1 MLSAHHR
8 GRLRS
13 RRQRGLSLVELLV
26 GVAVG
31 LFVVA
36 GGTAMVGGMLG
47 DNRRLLLETQVQQ
60 DLRSSADII
69 TRELRRTGYW
79 EQAEDGVWSPTSSA
93 QKNSY
98 SPLITST
105 SNEVRFKYRRGSGV
119 EGPFG
124 FKLEGGAIKTLLAS
138 GWQELTDPRTVDVTL
153 FRVTEV
159 DAPAVVLPCPK
170 LCPDGTQ
177 SCWPTLI
184 AREFKVEITGEA
196 VTDRSVR
203 RSLTTN
209 VRLRNDYVKF
219 NVPASTEMCPA

>member
-1 MLSAHHR
+1 MLNTRLSSSAR
-8 GRLRS
+8 IQ
-13 RRQRGLSLVELLV
+13 RQRGLSLVELMV

-36 GGTAMVGGMLG
+36 GGAAMVGGMLG
-47 DNRRLLLETQVQQ
+47 DNRRLLIETQVQQ

-69 TRELRRTGYW
+69 TRELRRIGYW
-79 EQAEDGVWSPTSSA
+79 EQAENGVWSPTSAA
-93 QKNSY
+93 QKNKF

-105 SNEVRFKYRRGSGV
+105 GSEVSFSYRRGSGQ

-124 FKLEGGAIKTLLAS
+124 FKLENGTIKTRLSS
-138 GWQELTDPRTVDVTL
+138 GWQELTDPRTVDITQ

-177 SCWPTLI
+177 ACWPTLV

-196 VTDRSVR
+196 VSDRNVR

-209 VRLRNDYVKF
+209 VRLRNDYVRF
-219 NVPASTEMCPA
+219 NLAASTDICPA